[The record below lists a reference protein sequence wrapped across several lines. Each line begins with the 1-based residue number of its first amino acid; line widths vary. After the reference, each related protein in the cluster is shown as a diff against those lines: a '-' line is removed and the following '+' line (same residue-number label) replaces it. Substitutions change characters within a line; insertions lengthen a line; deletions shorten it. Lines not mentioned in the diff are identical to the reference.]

1 MRLHF
6 LQLNSPGGRI
16 KDQAHIMWMMRHGYK
31 PREQDLIQVG
41 VPEGQ
46 MDLYE
51 HLQHELDREISEEQG
66 MGW

>member
-1 MRLHF
+1 
-6 LQLNSPGGRI
+6 
-16 KDQAHIMWMMRHGYK
+16 MWMMRHGYK